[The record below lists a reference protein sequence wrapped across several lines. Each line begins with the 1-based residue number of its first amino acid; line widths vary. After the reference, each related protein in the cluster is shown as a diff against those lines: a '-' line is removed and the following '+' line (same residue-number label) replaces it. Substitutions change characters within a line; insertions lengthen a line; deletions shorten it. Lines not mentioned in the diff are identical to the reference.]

1 MAQITYNTF
10 SPCMTTLKKGP
21 ETSAQVRNLTLDDR
35 KNIMLTTGQF
45 KKNGRL
51 DFITLVL
58 KQI

>member
-1 MAQITYNTF
+1 
-10 SPCMTTLKKGP
+10 MTTLKKGP